1 MKRELTRCLLR
12 FATAEAYDQPV
23 VWVRKFVVD
32 RSVAE
37 YSLDDEPIGAVD
49 GEEAVGERRLSDA
62 PAARPRA
69 VQHQGL
75 EGICVNPLREEPH
88 PAIIAAVRRF
98 GVVGLVAC
106 ALGTACVRWWK
117 SLT

>member
-12 FATAEAYDQPV
+12 FTTAEAYDRPPMQA
-23 VWVRKFVVD
+23 RKFVVD

-49 GEEAVGERRLSDA
+49 GEETGGERGLSDSA
-62 PAARPRA
+62 AARPRA
-69 VQHQGL
+69 VQHQGP
-75 EGICVNPLREEPH
+75 EAICVNPLREEPH
-88 PAIIAAVRRF
+88 PVVIAAVRRF

-106 ALGTACVRWWK
+106 ALGTALVRWWQR
-117 SLT
+117 